1 MLNLGSIYEEGID
14 GNPNYKAAYEYYLEA
29 AKNGD
34 SNGYL
39 NIGLMYE
46 QVF

>member
-1 MLNLGSIYEEGID
+1 MLNLGSIYEEGVN
-14 GNPNYKAAYEYYLEA
+14 GQTNYQKAYQYYLKAAE
-29 AKNGD
+29 NND

-46 QVF
+46 